1 MNTITILY
9 RYFNVVINFD
19 IMLGE
24 ERKLD
29 KPVLQSFFLAKKNK
43 LVFHVTH
50 VCKIGEFIVFI
61 KLMFYLLTRIV
72 SIFVY
77 LYVFANN
84 PYFNSV
90 GVSM

>member
-1 MNTITILY
+1 MKGDCISSLTLVIQILFVFHLFMNTITILY

-19 IMLGE
+19 IMLRE

-43 LVFHVTH
+43 LVFHVTP

-61 KLMFYLLTRIV
+61 KLM
-72 SIFVY
+72 
-77 LYVFANN
+77 
-84 PYFNSV
+84 
-90 GVSM
+90 